1 MPTSSSNTKGSI
13 TRTFSLTKTA
23 WIIDQP
29 RRQVEKWLDQ
39 EIFWSQSV
47 FRVDAGMDHPQV
59 RFTEDG
65 VKRAMRQVLIER
77 LRWAPTMSE
86 GELIKWLHDVV
97 HSMFARLDQVR

>member
-1 MPTSSSNTKGSI
+1 
-13 TRTFSLTKTA
+13 
-23 WIIDQP
+23 
-29 RRQVEKWLDQ
+29 
-39 EIFWSQSV
+39 
-47 FRVDAGMDHPQV
+47 MDHPQV